1 MGYVIVIAAAALL
14 AALYYAGVLPVQQK
28 RALSYIGTGSF
39 QKHCFGASFTGCTG
53 WIRRT
58 LRVKES
64 RSYSFRLSGHIQEG
78 AVRATLQK
86 GSESLLTLTAD
97 NPTATVFL
105 EKGTFYRLEVRFQ
118 SASGDY
124 QLEWI

>member
-14 AALYYAGVLPVQQK
+14 AALYCAGVLPVQQK

-39 QKHCFGASFTGCTG
+39 QKRCFGASFTGCTG
-53 WIRRT
+53 YIFRV

-78 AVRATLQK
+78 TVRAAVQK
-86 GSESLLTLTAD
+86 GSDPLLTLTAD
-97 NPTATVFL
+97 NPTATVSL
-105 EKGTFYRLEVRFQ
+105 KKGTFYRLEVRFQ

-124 QLEWI
+124 QLEWD

>member
-39 QKHCFGASFTGCTG
+39 QKRCFGASFTGCTG
-53 WIRRT
+53 KIRRV
-58 LRVKES
+58 LRVNES
-64 RSYSFRLSGHIQEG
+64 RSYSFRLSGHVQEG
-78 AVRATLQK
+78 TVRAAVQK
-86 GSESLLTLTAD
+86 GSDPLLTLTAD

-105 EKGTFYRLEVRFQ
+105 EKGTVYRLEIRFQ

-124 QLEWI
+124 QLEWD

>member
-1 MGYVIVIAAAALL
+1 MGYVIAAAALL
-14 AALYYAGVLPVQQK
+14 AVLYYMGLMPLQRK

-39 QKHCFGASFTGCTG
+39 QKHCFGASFTVCTG

-64 RSYSFRLSGHIQEG
+64 RSYSFRLSGHVQEG
-78 AVRATLQK
+78 TVRAVLQK
-86 GSESLLTLTAD
+86 GSAPLLTLTAD
-97 NPTATVFL
+97 NPTATVSL

-124 QLEWI
+124 QLEWD

>member
-39 QKHCFGASFTGCTG
+39 QKRCFGASFTGCTG

-64 RSYSFRLSGHIQEG
+64 RSYSFRLSGHVQEG
-78 AVRATLQK
+78 TVRAAVQK
-86 GSESLLTLTAD
+86 GSDPLLTLTAD

-105 EKGTFYRLEVRFQ
+105 EKGTVYRLEIRFQ

-124 QLEWI
+124 QLEWD

>member
-39 QKHCFGASFTGCTG
+39 QKRCFGASFTGCTG

-64 RSYSFRLSGHIQEG
+64 RSYSFRLSGHVQEG
-78 AVRATLQK
+78 TVRAVLQK
-86 GSESLLTLTAD
+86 GSEPLLTLTAD
-97 NPTATVFL
+97 NPTATVSL

-124 QLEWI
+124 QLEWD